1 MDARH
6 LSCAPVGL
14 KDSLAEAEALCRKRG
29 GNLTPLRKQVL
40 TLLLDAERPAKAY
53 DMLGKVRDDGDAKP
67 PTIYRALEFLVEMGL
82 AHKIE
87 TLNAFVACEHWKHGH
102 TAVFLICSRCGH
114 VGELHAVEGTKKLNQ
129 EIAAVKFRMSSAV
142 IELTGVCEACA

>member
-1 MDARH
+1 MDTRH

-14 KDSLAEAEALCRKRG
+14 KDSLAEAEGVCKRRG

-40 TLLLDAERPAKAY
+40 TMLLEADRPTKAY
-53 DMLGKVRDDGDAKP
+53 DMLGKVRDGGDAKP

-87 TLNAFVACEHWKHGH
+87 TLNAFVACGHWKHGH
-102 TAVFLICSRCGH
+102 TAVFLICGRCGRAD
-114 VGELHAVEGTKKLNQ
+114 ELHAAESFKKLHQ
-129 EIAAVKFRMSSAV
+129 EVAAVKFRMSSAV
-142 IELTGVCEACA
+142 IEIKGVCEDCA